1 MKRTVSLCLLV
12 SIGCHALATDAEGGT
27 EALHW
32 QHGLSLFGEFKYPPG
47 FDHFDYVNPNAP
59 KGGRL
64 VRAIGASFNNFTPFI
79 SKGTIP
85 LGLIDVIVDP
95 TLYDSLMRPSGDEI
109 AVYYGSLAEQIAV
122 SKDMTRVWFKLRPEA
137 RWHDGVP
144 VTARDI
150 KFSFDHVR
158 GGNYKS
164 TLAALKQIDVIDER
178 KVRFTFHYPVN
189 LNTMM
194 MLGRFAILPE
204 HYWREHDITETS
216 TKPPLS
222 SGPYRV
228 GKFGLGKFIEFERV
242 EDYWGKD
249 LGLNKGAFNM
259 DVLRFEVYRDAT
271 VARESLRKGLLD
283 AFNEPSAALW
293 VTGHDTKAG
302 LLVKV
307 PQRFQNFMGVASA
320 LAFNLKLARFKDVR
334 VREALSLAFD
344 FDWMNDTFD
353 YGVYDKPQSF
363 FHGTA
368 MAATGLPSEEE
379 LELLAPLRD
388 QLPPRVFTEPP
399 FAGSSHATMTRREA
413 LIRAQ
418 ALLAEA
424 GWRYE
429 GNQLVNEEGE
439 IFEIE
444 FLIAAAAEQR
454 SRLAYAEQLK
464 RLGIKAKVRLVESAQ
479 YISLRREGRAEA
491 VSGSLAMSMPPG
503 IEVPTYLSSKG
514 RGPEN
519 FANLTS
525 PVVDTLIDH
534 LLNATSWPEFKVA
547 GRAVDRVLYWQFYFI
562 PMRVLDAQRIV
573 MWNKYARPDT
583 KSRDFRGFPTTW
595 WWDAGKAER
604 VNQSLERN

>member
-1 MKRTVSLCLLV
+1 MKHTVSLCLLV
-12 SIGCHALATDAEGGT
+12 SISFHTLATDDQGET
-27 EALHW
+27 EDLHW

-47 FDHFDYVNPNAP
+47 FEHFEYVNPDAP
-59 KGGRL
+59 KGGKL
-64 VRAIGASFNNFTPFI
+64 VRAIGTSFNNFTPFI

-109 AVYYGSLAEQIAV
+109 AVYYGNLAEQIAV
-122 SKDMTRVWFKLRPEA
+122 SNDMTRLWFRLNPKA

-158 GGNYKS
+158 DGNYKS
-164 TLAALKQIDVIDER
+164 TLAAIKQIDVIDER
-178 KVRFTFHYPVN
+178 EVRFTFHYPVN

-228 GKFGLGKFIEFERV
+228 GKFELGKYIEFERV
-242 EDYWGKD
+242 EDYWGID
-249 LGLNKGAFNM
+249 LGLNKGSFNL

-283 AFNEPSAALW
+283 AFNESSAALW
-293 VTGHDTKAG
+293 VTGYDTEAG
-302 LLVKV
+302 FLVKV
-307 PQRFQNFMGVASA
+307 PLPSRNFMGVSSA
-320 LAFNLKLARFKDVR
+320 LAFNLKLARFQDVR

-353 YGVYDKPQSF
+353 HGVYEKPQSF

-368 MAATGLPSEEE
+368 MAATGLPSEDE

-388 QLPPRVFTEPP
+388 QLPERVFTESP
-399 FAGSSHATMTRREA
+399 FARSSHATMTRREA
-413 LIRAQ
+413 LVRAQ
-418 ALLAEA
+418 TILAEA

-429 GNQLVNEEGE
+429 DNQLVNEQGE

-444 FLIAAAAEQR
+444 FLIAGASAQR
-454 SRLAYAEQLK
+454 SRLTYAERLK
-464 RLGIKAKVRLVESAQ
+464 RLGIKATVRLVESAQ
-479 YISLRREGRAEA
+479 YLSLRRKGAAEA
-491 VSGSLAMSMPPG
+491 VSGSLTMAMPPG

-514 RGPEN
+514 RTPEN
-519 FANLTS
+519 FANLAS

-534 LLNATSWPEFKVA
+534 LLNATSWSEFRVA
-547 GRAVDRVLYWQFYFI
+547 GRALDRVLYWQFYFI
-562 PMRVLDAQRIV
+562 PMRLLDGQRIV
-573 MWNKYARPDT
+573 MWNKYAKLDT
-583 KSRDFRGFPTTW
+583 QPRAVPGFPTIW
-595 WWDAGKAER
+595 WRDAEKTER
-604 VNQSLERN
+604 FHRALEKN